1 MEYNTDIHLIGNA
14 HIDLLWLWKW
24 EDGLQ
29 EIRSTFASALD
40 RIREHGTFIF
50 TSACAYYYSLVERT
64 DPVLFEGIREAVK
77 AGRWCIAGG
86 WWLQPDCNAPAG
98 EAFARQGLYGQGY
111 FMEKFG
117 KRARF
122 GYNVDSFGH
131 HGNLPQFL
139 KKSGLEGY
147 VFMRPGAQEKTLPS
161 SLFLWKGIDGSG
173 VLAFRLIPGYNNSN
187 DWGEGL
193 EGKILRIEEV
203 SKSGGI
209 PLMCFYGVGN
219 HGGGP
224 TRENLAVI
232 DGLRQRKT
240 GILYSDPEK
249 YFDQVFGLG
258 ARPVLQDELQY
269 HAIGCYSALS
279 RIKKANNLTEQML
292 LSAEKTLAVIGEGDD
307 RRKHQEALREAWK
320 KVLVNQFHDSL
331 GGCSIPEAYPKI
343 FGAYGWGQE
352 TANQINALLLNRL
365 ASRIGTFKDGST
377 LILWNPHP
385 WELKT
390 AVEVLAIADSIRDA
404 GDGDVPFELVPTN
417 AVTTGFFSGA
427 MRFTAVLP
435 PLGYRSYKL
444 INLRNEFETGTFLNL
459 RYNRTGSNRLV
470 SGPVELVI
478 DRETGFITSIYD
490 GERHIEYLDRDGTGP
505 VIIDDDSDT
514 WTHGLSSYRGTLRK
528 MQLESFR
535 LISQGAVTTEYEI
548 LYTLFQS
555 RVIMRVIV
563 NGALRSVDLR
573 IRVLWNEGRRL
584 LKLRISSAFKN
595 DSFVSGIPYGSI
607 ERAAD
612 GTEWPI
618 QRWVAL
624 SAEQRPGAF
633 GNSGP
638 ALGVVNDGI
647 YSCSV
652 ESNVLG
658 LTLLRSPL
666 FSHHEPAHPPPD
678 IQPRYID
685 QGEHEYH
692 VRLHLSAGQTG
703 RDEYARR
710 ALELN
715 QPPAYV
721 IESAHPGPLP
731 PERSYCCVRPG
742 SGGPGNI
749 TVIISTIKRAE
760 DDEGWIIRA
769 VEAGGNRAAVIIDFI
784 WLGLKGSF
792 SFEPFEIK
800 TIRISD
806 GDGSVRET
814 NLLEE

>member
-1 MEYNTDIHLIGNA
+1 MDHDKVVHLIGNA

-24 EDGLQ
+24 EEGLR
-29 EIRSTFASALD
+29 EIRSTFSSALD
-40 RIREHGTFIF
+40 RIREHGTFVF

-98 EAFARQGLYGQGY
+98 EAFVRQGLYGQRY

-139 KKSGLEGY
+139 KKSGLDAY
-147 VFMRPGAQEKTLPS
+147 VFMRPGAHEKTLPS

-173 VLAFRLIPGYNNSN
+173 VLAFRLTPGYNNSN

-193 EGKILRIEEV
+193 GGKILRSREDAE
-203 SKSGGI
+203 SCGI

-224 TRENLAVI
+224 TRENLTTI
-232 DGLRQRKT
+232 DGLRQRET

-249 YFDQVFGLG
+249 YFDQVRGLEPS
-258 ARPVLQDELQY
+258 PVLRDELQY
-269 HAIGCYSALS
+269 HAIGCYSVLS

-307 RRKHQEALREAWK
+307 RREHQEALREAWK

-352 TANQINALLLNRL
+352 TANQISALLLNRL

-390 AVEVLAIADSIRDA
+390 VTEVLGAADSIRDA
-404 GDGDVPFELVPTN
+404 GDNEVPFEMIPTN
-417 AVTTGFFSGA
+417 AVTTGFFSGT
-427 MRFTAVLP
+427 MRFMVVLP
-435 PLGYRSYKL
+435 PLGYRTYKL
-444 INLRNEFETGTFLNL
+444 INLRNEFETGASPDI
-459 RYNRTGSNRLV
+459 RYSRTGSNRVV

-478 DRETGFITSIYD
+478 DRETGFITSLYD
-490 GERHIEYLDRDGTGP
+490 GERHIEYLDKEGTGP

-514 WTHGLSSYRGTLRK
+514 WTHGLSSYRGALRK
-528 MQLESFR
+528 MQLESFN
-535 LISQGAVTTEYEI
+535 LISRGTVTTEYEI

-563 NGALRSVDLR
+563 NGALRTVDLR
-573 IRVLWNEGRRL
+573 LRVLWNEGRRL

-595 DSFVSGIPYGSI
+595 DLFVSGIPYGSI

-624 SAEQRPGAF
+624 GAGPGVS
-633 GNSGP
+633 GNAGP

-658 LTLLRSPL
+658 LTLLRSPV

-678 IQPRYID
+678 IRPRYID

-692 VRLHLSAGQTG
+692 VRLHLSAAPLGK
-703 RDEYARR
+703 DEYTRR

-721 IESAHPGPLP
+721 IESVHPGTLP
-731 PERSYCCVRPG
+731 PERSYCRVSPD
-742 SGGPGNI
+742 SGGPGDT

-769 VEAGGNRAAVIIDFI
+769 VEAGGKRAAAIIDFS
-784 WLGLKGSF
+784 WLGLQGTF

-800 TIRISD
+800 TIKISD
-806 GDGSVRET
+806 RDGSPRET

>member
-1 MEYNTDIHLIGNA
+1 MEHDKTVHLIGNA
-14 HIDLLWLWKW
+14 HIDLIWLWKW
-24 EDGLQ
+24 EDGLR
-29 EIRSTFASALD
+29 EIRATFASALD
-40 RIREHGTFIF
+40 RIREHGAFIF

-86 WWLQPDCNAPAG
+86 WWLQPDCNAPTG
-98 EAFARQGLYGQGY
+98 EAFVRQGLYGQGY

-131 HGNLPQFL
+131 HGNLPQIL
-139 KKSGLEGY
+139 KKSGMEAY
-147 VFMRPGAQEKTLPS
+147 VFMRPGAHEKKLPS
-161 SLFLWKGIDGSG
+161 NLFFWKGIDGSE
-173 VLAFRLIPGYNNSN
+173 VLACRLIPGYNNSS
-187 DWGEGL
+187 DWGKGL
-193 EGKILRIEEV
+193 EEKILRIREHVE
-203 SKSGGI
+203 SGEI

-224 TRENLAVI
+224 TRENLAAI

-240 GILYSDPEK
+240 GILYSDPET
-249 YFDQVFGLG
+249 YFDQVRGLG
-258 ARPVLQDELQY
+258 PWPVLQDELQY

-279 RIKKANNLTEQML
+279 RLKKANNLTEQML

-307 RRKHQEALREAWK
+307 RQEHQETIREAWK

-365 ASRIGTFKDGST
+365 ASRIETFKDGST
-377 LILWNPHP
+377 LVLWNPHP

-390 AVEVLAIADSIRDA
+390 AVEVLAIADAIRDA
-404 GDGDVPFELVPTN
+404 EDNDIPFELTPSN
-417 AVTTGFFSGA
+417 AVTTGFFSGI
-427 MRFTAVLP
+427 MRFVAVLP
-435 PLGYRSYKL
+435 PLGYRIYKL
-444 INLRNEFETGTFLNL
+444 INPRDEFDAVPEI
-459 RYNRTGSNRLV
+459 RYSRTGSNRLV
-470 SGPVELVI
+470 SDPVALVI

-490 GERHIEYLDRDGTGP
+490 EERHIEYLDQEGIGP

-514 WTHGLSSYRGTLRK
+514 WTHGISSYRGALRK
-528 MQLESFR
+528 MRLESFN
-535 LISQGAVTTEYEI
+535 LISQGLVTTEYEI
-548 LYTLFQS
+548 RYTLLQS
-555 RVIMRVIV
+555 KVIMRVMV
-563 NGALRSVDLR
+563 NGALRTVDLR
-573 IRVLWNEGRRL
+573 IRVLWNEGHRL
-584 LKLRISSAFKN
+584 LKLRISSAFRN
-595 DSFVSGIPYGSI
+595 EVFVSGIPYGSI

-618 QRWVAL
+618 QRWAVL
-624 SAEQRPGAF
+624 SAERHSGAF
-633 GNSGP
+633 DSSCP

-652 ESNVLG
+652 ESNALG

-692 VRLHLSAGQTG
+692 VRLHLCTGQTG
-703 RDEYARR
+703 KDEYARR

-721 IESAHPGPLP
+721 IESAHPGTLP
-731 PERSYCCVRPG
+731 PEQSYCRVRPDSG
-742 SGGPGNI
+742 SPGNT

-760 DDEGWIIRA
+760 DDKGWIIRA
-769 VEAGGNRAAVIIDFI
+769 VEAGGIRASVIIDCN
-784 WLGLKGSF
+784 WLELQGTF

-800 TIRISD
+800 TIRIS
-806 GDGSVRET
+806 GGSMRET